1 MGVANLLLRTAAAL
15 PTTRTSDT
23 AHGRVSITTDTLESA
38 TREFSARFG
47 DINAALRQDSAEL
60 QRQVLLWQRWIRY
73 AAALLMAIGVAVL
86 LGRGAGREAWAPVA
100 VAAAL
105 YYFLNVL
112 LAFSLRRGE
121 GKPIPR
127 WLPPVVLLADAG
139 MVTAMVYWSAT
150 PGEFYRVLLLGFLV
164 LQLTVFYFGT
174 ALGAAA
180 GVLVLAAY
188 VAGSLYL
195 PPALPGPR
203 PPASLVAFNGALF
216 ALVAGALIVTFG
228 GFRSRLNRLRRFCKR
243 VEVGDLTGHY
253 DADADKL
260 PDDLTL
266 LARSVDE
273 MRHRL
278 IGLIGTDPLTGCL
291 NRRALE
297 MRLKREWRQAKRRD
311 TPLPVLAIDL
321 DNFKPIND
329 THGHAV
335 GDQVL
340 QELAQIMRSTAR
352 ETDHIARIGGDEFVI
367 LLPDTPWQGA
377 MTFAERLRRN
387 VHEHS
392 FGGQDAKL
400 GVTISIGVA
409 LARGTDDV
417 TPEYLLEEA
426 DRSLYRAKTGGRNRI
441 SA

>member
-1 MGVANLLLRTAAAL
+1 M
-15 PTTRTSDT
+15 PTRTSDT
-23 AHGRVSITTDTLESA
+23 AHGRVSVTTDTFETA
-38 TREFSARFG
+38 TREFMARYG
-47 DINAALRQDSAEL
+47 DISTALRQDSAEL
-60 QRQVLLWQRWIRY
+60 QRQVLLWQRWVRY
-73 AAALLMAIGVAVL
+73 AAALLMAVGVVVL
-86 LGRGAGREAWAPVA
+86 LGRGAGRDAWAPVA
-100 VAAAL
+100 LAASL
-105 YYFLNVL
+105 YYCLNIL
-112 LAFSLRRGE
+112 LAFSLKRGE

-127 WLPPVVLLADAG
+127 WLPPLVLLADVG
-139 MVTAMVYWSAT
+139 MVTALVYWST
-150 PGEFYRVLLLGFLV
+150 PPQEFYRVLLLGFLV

-174 ALGAAA
+174 ALGTAAA
-180 GVLVLAAY
+180 LLTVGAY
-188 VAGSLYL
+188 VAGSLL
-195 PPALPGPR
+195 VPPGIDGPR
-203 PPASLVAFNGALF
+203 PAPAVVAFNSVVFL
-216 ALVAGALIVTFG
+216 LVAGALIATFG
-228 GFRSRLNRLRRFCKR
+228 GFRARLNRLRKFCKR

-291 NRRALE
+291 NRRAFE

-311 TPLPVLAIDL
+311 APLAVLAIDL

-335 GDQVL
+335 GDEVL
-340 QELAQIMRSTAR
+340 KELAQTMRGTAR
-352 ETDHIARIGGDEFVI
+352 ETDHIARVGGDEFVI

-387 VHEHS
+387 VDEQV
-392 FGGQDAKL
+392 FRGADGAEL
-400 GVTISIGVA
+400 AGVTISIGIA
-409 LARGTDDV
+409 LAKGADDV

-426 DRSLYRAKTGGRNRI
+426 DRSLYRAKEGGRNRV